1 MTICRLLE
9 PFLTLFQVERPL
21 APFLYQELFD
31 IMRNLLST
39 FVNDSIISAITNGS
53 RLCTID
59 IDNVENLKPSEK
71 IEIGFG
77 AKAKTKKMFLSDT
90 LSFRSNTKK
99 MLVATF
105 KKLEEQRQEKLKMA
119 NAEARDMNA
128 KIASLKKLL

>member
-77 AKAKTKKMFLSDT
+77 AKAKTKKDVPIRYPEL
-90 LSFRSNTKK
+90 L
-99 MLVATF
+99 F
-105 KKLEEQRQEKLKMA
+105 KYQE
-119 NAEARDMNA
+119 NV
-128 KIASLKKLL
+128 SSHF